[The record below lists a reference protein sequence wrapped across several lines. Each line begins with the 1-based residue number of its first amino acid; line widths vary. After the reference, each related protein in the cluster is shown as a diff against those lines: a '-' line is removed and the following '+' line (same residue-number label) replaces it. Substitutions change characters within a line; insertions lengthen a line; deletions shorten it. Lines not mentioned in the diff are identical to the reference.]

1 MEKKEK
7 NIITFKT
14 TWEEILEVLNE
25 VDEHGNKL
33 ADDESLSG
41 NIAVMNALL
50 DEDTSSFD
58 GEPIY
63 STILIGIKMN

>member
-1 MEKKEK
+1 MTDK
-7 NIITFKT
+7 NTITLKS
-14 TWEEILEVLNE
+14 TWKEILDVLNE
-25 VDEHGNKL
+25 VDEHGNRL

-41 NIAVMNALL
+41 NIAVMSALL

-63 STILIGIKMN
+63 NKILIGIKMN

>member
-1 MEKKEK
+1 MTDK
-7 NIITFKT
+7 NIITLKS
-14 TWEEILEVLNE
+14 TWKEILDVLNE
-25 VDEHGNKL
+25 VDKRGNRL

-50 DEDTSSFD
+50 DEDVCSFD

-63 STILIGIKMN
+63 NKILIGIKMN

>member
-1 MEKKEK
+1 MTDK
-7 NIITFKT
+7 NIITLKS
-14 TWEEILEVLNE
+14 TWKEILDVLNE
-25 VDEHGNKL
+25 VDKRGNRL

-50 DEDTSSFD
+50 DEDVCSFD

-63 STILIGIKMN
+63 NTILIGIKMN

>member
-1 MEKKEK
+1 MTDK
-7 NIITFKT
+7 NIITLQS
-14 TWEEILEVLNE
+14 TWKEILDVLNE
-25 VDEHGNKL
+25 VDKHGNRL

-50 DEDTSSFD
+50 DEDVCSFD

-63 STILIGIKMN
+63 NKILIGVKMN